1 MKKPRKTMTGLT
13 IILIA
18 YIISGYSTAET
29 SLCPVE
35 IDSESYTN
43 LVLDYKVKVDD
54 ITDNRVDLDIS
65 YPDGSVDSV
74 KVNIGD
80 TTRLGTTD
88 YKLVI
93 HSATSSGG
101 IKNAEI
107 CVTRNPILSLNP
119 GFNVMGKD
127 EGGCPNR
134 IQYGVKNL
142 GGYTA
147 ENVEGTLAGDEDRVC
162 MIRTKA
168 TYGDL
173 QPGEEE
179 YNPASYLMKFCSN
192 RNTEFDQTITWKFNS
207 QEYSMQESIKIDPS
221 CTTTCGQAE
230 FKIHEVQITEKDAAM
245 HPKKLRIIIENTG
258 PEITFNTI
266 GTLESITNGVTIAQP
281 NAEYERTNPG
291 DIKEPDQDNEIIV
304 NTDLPQIELRLTM
317 KYTECPEKDSET
329 HKQTLQT
336 TIPNT
341 KKPNLKINSR
351 SIRIQSTSS

>member
-173 QPGEEE
+173 QPVEEE
-179 YNPASYLMKFCSN
+179 YNPASYLLKFCSN
-192 RNTEFDQTITWKFNS
+192 RKTEFNQKITYTFKG
-207 QEYSMQESIKIDPS
+207 QEYSLRDSIDIDPS
-221 CTTTCGQAE
+221 CTTTCGKAE
-230 FKIHEVQITEKDAAM
+230 FKIHEVQVTEKDSAM
-245 HPKKLRIIIENTG
+245 HPKKLKIIIENTG

-266 GTLESITNGVTIAQP
+266 GTLESLTDGVTIAQP
-281 NAEYERTNPG
+281 SAEYERTNPG
-291 DIKEPDQDNEIIV
+291 DIKEPGQDYEIIV

-317 KYTECPEKDSET
+317 EWTDCTDMDSET
-329 HKQTLQT
+329 YKQTIQT

-341 KKPNLKINSR
+341 KKSNLKINWR
-351 SIRIQSTSS
+351 SIQVRNLG